1 MPQADGEIII
11 DTELRADGMKAGSKE
26 IEAAVRRMSDSIND
40 YSVKAKT
47 AIHRQVD
54 AFVKLNQEYAAQE
67 QKVERLKQKVS
78 EYANQ
83 RIPTQEY
90 REVQIQIEKA
100 TRDMNCL
107 TEAQERFIASGGRRW
122 SNTYRKQQYDI
133 DQLANTIRYA
143 EGELRELEATGR
155 AFTFGTSTKAA
166 AADMERLASEER
178 KLANMNNKLRTSY
191 GSIKGSVD
199 KYKSTL
205 QKTDSAQ
212 NKASNSSKRLSKS
225 LKDTDKSARYARIGF
240 GQMLKNSLL
249 LGFAFQAIQATMRWI
264 VSGFQN
270 LAKES
275 TGTNAN
281 ISMLWSSLA
290 RLQNAL
296 ASAFSPI
303 LSVVAPILSKF
314 IDMLAT
320 AANYVSMFFSFLSG
334 KNTYTKALSVQKDYA
349 ASLDKTS
356 KSAKDTAKSTQDAA
370 DAAEAYL
377 SPLDDINRLES
388 KKDSSGNGGSS
399 SGSGGGSGSSGPMFV
414 EEAIGDTAKFEK
426 FKDIL
431 DKIFEPFKKAW
442 EREGKNTIDAAK
454 YAFSSLGELAK
465 SVGQSMLEVWT
476 NGTGEKMLVTMLQI
490 AQDLF
495 KIIGNIATK
504 LNEAWNKNEVGT
516 RIIQNIANA
525 VQAVLDWIKKIAD
538 DTERWSKNLDFYP
551 LLEAI
556 ANLTSK
562 LQPLIQAIGNTLEWL
577 YKNIVLPLLKWC
589 IENGL
594 PELIDTIAQLFE
606 LITAVVNFINDKIL
620 PIIKPILDALLKMVE
635 ELTSGCLLSLN
646 GFLTFLT
653 GIFQG
658 DISKVKDGIEKMIQA
673 SANNVSAIFKFIQN
687 GILTPLTQFL
697 KNIWTKDWSVSF
709 GYLGNY
715 LNGFLANVKN
725 AMNSVRQTL
734 NGIITFLQGVFTGN
748 WSQAWQGII
757 NTFKGLWSGIASAI
771 KQPINNVISKINAML
786 SAVSTGVNKAIRML
800 NRIKVPSWVPGIG
813 GKSVH
818 ISSVGT
824 ARIPYLAQGGVI
836 PPNKE
841 FMAVLGDQKSGNNIE
856 APESLI
862 RKIVREESGNKGNT
876 TYKVQAQVGRRTLFD
891 LVLEEAKIRQ
901 TSMGTNPFELA

>member
-270 LAKES
+270 LANES

-314 IDMLAT
+314 IDM
-320 AANYVSMFFSFLSG
+320 
-334 KNTYTKALSVQKDYA
+334 
-349 ASLDKTS
+349 
-356 KSAKDTAKSTQDAA
+356 
-370 DAAEAYL
+370 E
-377 SPLDDINRLES
+377 
-388 KKDSSGNGGSS
+388 
-399 SGSGGGSGSSGPMFV
+399 
-414 EEAIGDTAKFEK
+414 
-426 FKDIL
+426 
-431 DKIFEPFKKAW
+431 
-442 EREGKNTIDAAK
+442 
-454 YAFSSLGELAK
+454 
-465 SVGQSMLEVWT
+465 
-476 NGTGEKMLVTMLQI
+476 
-490 AQDLF
+490 
-495 KIIGNIATK
+495 
-504 LNEAWNKNEVGT
+504 
-516 RIIQNIANA
+516 
-525 VQAVLDWIKKIAD
+525 
-538 DTERWSKNLDFYP
+538 
-551 LLEAI
+551 
-556 ANLTSK
+556 
-562 LQPLIQAIGNTLEWL
+562 
-577 YKNIVLPLLKWC
+577 
-589 IENGL
+589 
-594 PELIDTIAQLFE
+594 
-606 LITAVVNFINDKIL
+606 
-620 PIIKPILDALLKMVE
+620 
-635 ELTSGCLLSLN
+635 
-646 GFLTFLT
+646 
-653 GIFQG
+653 
-658 DISKVKDGIEKMIQA
+658 
-673 SANNVSAIFKFIQN
+673 
-687 GILTPLTQFL
+687 
-697 KNIWTKDWSVSF
+697 
-709 GYLGNY
+709 
-715 LNGFLANVKN
+715 
-725 AMNSVRQTL
+725 
-734 NGIITFLQGVFTGN
+734 
-748 WSQAWQGII
+748 
-757 NTFKGLWSGIASAI
+757 
-771 KQPINNVISKINAML
+771 
-786 SAVSTGVNKAIRML
+786 
-800 NRIKVPSWVPGIG
+800 
-813 GKSVH
+813 
-818 ISSVGT
+818 
-824 ARIPYLAQGGVI
+824 
-836 PPNKE
+836 
-841 FMAVLGDQKSGNNIE
+841 
-856 APESLI
+856 
-862 RKIVREESGNKGNT
+862 
-876 TYKVQAQVGRRTLFD
+876 
-891 LVLEEAKIRQ
+891 
-901 TSMGTNPFELA
+901 